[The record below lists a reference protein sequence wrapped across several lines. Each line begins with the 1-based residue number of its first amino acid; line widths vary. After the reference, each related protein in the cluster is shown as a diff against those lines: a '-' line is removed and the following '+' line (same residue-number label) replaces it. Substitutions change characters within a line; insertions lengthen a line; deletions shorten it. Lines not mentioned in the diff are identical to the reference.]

1 MSAKDGKTQLLDN
14 AKCKKVKGGAFC
26 KSLMGITMK
35 KIVNKS
41 CAAWISWHTFVRF
54 CQMNKKDKQAP
65 NCIVPMY
72 GWVYLSEIWTR
83 DLNDYGINVVTTA
96 PFPHCRNLV

>member
-14 AKCKKVKGGAFC
+14 AKCKKVKGAFC

-41 CAAWISWHTFVRF
+41 CADFMTHV
-54 CQMNKKDKQAP
+54 CQ
-65 NCIVPMY
+65 I
-72 GWVYLSEIWTR
+72 LSNEQERQT
-83 DLNDYGINVVTTA
+83 GT
-96 PFPHCRNLV
+96 

>member
-14 AKCKKVKGGAFC
+14 AKCKKVKGAFC

-41 CAAWISWHTFVRF
+41 CAAWIS
-54 CQMNKKDKQAP
+54 
-65 NCIVPMY
+65 
-72 GWVYLSEIWTR
+72 
-83 DLNDYGINVVTTA
+83 
-96 PFPHCRNLV
+96 

>member
-14 AKCKKVKGGAFC
+14 AKCKKVKGAFS

-41 CAAWISWHTFVRF
+41 CAAWIS
-54 CQMNKKDKQAP
+54 
-65 NCIVPMY
+65 
-72 GWVYLSEIWTR
+72 
-83 DLNDYGINVVTTA
+83 
-96 PFPHCRNLV
+96 

>member
-41 CAAWISWHTFVRF
+41 CAAWIS
-54 CQMNKKDKQAP
+54 
-65 NCIVPMY
+65 
-72 GWVYLSEIWTR
+72 
-83 DLNDYGINVVTTA
+83 
-96 PFPHCRNLV
+96 